1 MDLFRTFLL
10 RHRALA
16 FCMVLAAL
24 CMKLLVPTG
33 YMIGQGTQ
41 TLTVLMCND
50 ASGTQ
55 AVRQMV
61 IPFKDSSGDTGHA
74 QGKGECPY
82 ASLAMASLT
91 GADPALLTLALVYI
105 LALGFAPAAIL
116 PRARENRLRPPLR
129 GPPALI

>member
-16 FCMVLAAL
+16 MCMVMAAL

-33 YMIGQGTQ
+33 YMIGHGTQ

-50 ASGTQ
+50 ASGAQ
-55 AVRQMV
+55 AVRQMT
-61 IPFKDSSGDTGHA
+61 IPVKDSGSESGSA
-74 QGKGECPY
+74 QGKSECPY
-82 ASLAMASLT
+82 ASLSMAATS
-91 GADPALLTLALVYI
+91 GADLALLALALVYI

-116 PRARENRLRPPLR
+116 PRARDHHLRPPLR